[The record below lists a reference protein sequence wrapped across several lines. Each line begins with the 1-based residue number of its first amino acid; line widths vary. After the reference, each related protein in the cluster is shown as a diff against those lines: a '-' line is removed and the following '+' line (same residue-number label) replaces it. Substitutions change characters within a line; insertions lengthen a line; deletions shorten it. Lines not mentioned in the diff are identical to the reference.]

1 MNLSVISFATDYYPF
16 QGTDNFSFR
25 RLGDH
30 VPVVLLIPCSS
41 YKEVNLLL
49 SLRRFETQWRVVNMW
64 LRRTNVYN

>member
-1 MNLSVISFATDYYPF
+1 MNLSVISFATDHYPF

-30 VPVVLLIPCSS
+30 IQVVLLIPCSS
-41 YKEVNLLL
+41 YKEVIK
-49 SLRRFETQWRVVNMW
+49 RFEIQWRVVNMW